1 MGSPATTCT
10 SSIARCRDTIPLSG
24 GGTSPLVSYVE
35 TQARRSPRAPRE
47 GTQNQTELAR
57 RCRTGNSP
65 CPTATCEPST
75 PRPTGATVT
84 QPIPTHQPK
93 PQYNTLIAKP
103 PTKHLTKFPL
113 RWFTGGL
120 GHLEHPGGGG
130 AVARHHPRLVDDDQ
144 APGLVGGAAGAGGD
158 RGVDGAPDVVQGQ
171 EGADGFQLVGQVPQ
185 RPDHQV
191 SVGAGGGGPVE
202 EVFERP

>member
-24 GGTSPLVSYVE
+24 GGTSPLVRYVE

-113 RWFTGGL
+113 RWFTPL
-120 GHLEHPGGGG
+120 PGAPGRG
-130 AVARHHPRLVDDDQ
+130 AHQAWPAERPLFPSCRPTPAAPASDLDCERAVPGRRPAAATRAHHPARLTDRLRRLP
-144 APGLVGGAAGAGGD
+144 PGPA
-158 RGVDGAPDVVQGQ
+158 RRIPP
-171 EGADGFQLVGQVPQ
+171 F
-185 RPDHQV
+185 
-191 SVGAGGGGPVE
+191 
-202 EVFERP
+202 

>member
-113 RWFTGGL
+113 RWFAAPVEQVCAGEHELVAVVAVQVPGTGAAVDDGL
-120 GHLEHPGGGG
+120 EGAEPALGRGAAARQVDRQRLGLLAGERDGVPGQQFSGPGGAGTGDPDVLEH
-130 AVARHHPRLVDDDQ
+130 VLQ
-144 APGLVGGAAGAGGD
+144 IGAG
-158 RGVDGAPDVVQGQ
+158 
-171 EGADGFQLVGQVPQ
+171 
-185 RPDHQV
+185 
-191 SVGAGGGGPVE
+191 
-202 EVFERP
+202 

>member
-113 RWFTGGL
+113 RWFTQVVALLIVQPLSWALQSDPRPTGGNGDPIL
-120 GHLEHPGGGG
+120 G
-130 AVARHHPRLVDDDQ
+130 ARRSRRHR
-144 APGLVGGAAGAGGD
+144 
-158 RGVDGAPDVVQGQ
+158 RR
-171 EGADGFQLVGQVPQ
+171 
-185 RPDHQV
+185 RP
-191 SVGAGGGGPVE
+191 A
-202 EVFERP
+202 